1 MKKKCISFFV
11 LLISFTVVW
20 LVSRANFN
28 PGTVAGLDTDRI
40 MALHCSGFL
49 YHSVKA
55 NFILYVLPFIV
66 FKHLSGASRAVIYV
80 IRYKDRCQYWI
91 IAVRETV
98 VSAILWVAA
107 YTLVDATILM
117 LNYSVE
123 DILKSRLLSGYLV
136 YLPALIL
143 YYVALG
149 LIYELSLMFM
159 SNIKALIPVSIC
171 CLLLASFNVIMED
184 GLVKTE
190 IVGLLYYMDV
200 ISRGGNFPLSIEG
213 CYIHMALFSLIIIL
227 SGYKLSVRKE
237 FL

>member
-20 LVSRANFN
+20 IVSRANFN
-28 PGTVAGLDTDRI
+28 PGTVARLDIDRI

-55 NFILYVLPFIV
+55 DFILYVLPFIV
-66 FKHLSGASRAVIYV
+66 FKHLFGASRAVMYV
-80 IRYKDRCQYWI
+80 IRYKDRCSYWI

-107 YTLVDATILM
+107 YILVDATMLM

-123 DILKSRLLSGYLV
+123 DILKSRLLSAYVV

-149 LIYELSLMFM
+149 LIYELSLLFM
-159 SNIKALIPVSIC
+159 SSIKALIPVLIC
-171 CLLLASFNVIMED
+171 CLLLAGFNVIMED
-184 GLVKTE
+184 GLIKTE

-200 ISRGGNFPLSIEG
+200 VSRGGNFPLSIVR
-213 CYIHMALFSLIIIL
+213 CYVHMALFSLIIIL

>member
-11 LLISFTVVW
+11 LLIGFTVVW

-28 PGTVAGLDTDRI
+28 PGTVARLDTDRI
-40 MALHCSGFL
+40 MALHSSGFL

-66 FKHLSGASRAVIYV
+66 FKHLSGASRAVMYV
-80 IRYKDRCQYWI
+80 IRYKDRFQYWI

-98 VSAILWVAA
+98 VSGILWIAA
-107 YTLVDATILM
+107 YALVDATM
-117 LNYSVE
+117 WNYSVE
-123 DILKSRLLSGYLV
+123 DILKSRLLSGYV
-136 YLPALIL
+136 AYLPALIL

-149 LIYELSLMFM
+149 LIYELSLLFM
-159 SNIKALIPVSIC
+159 SNIKAVIPVLIC
-171 CLLLASFNVIMED
+171 CLLLAGFNVIMEN
-184 GLVKTE
+184 GLIKTE
-190 IVGLLYYMDV
+190 IVGMLYYMDV
-200 ISRGGNFPLSIEG
+200 ISRGGNFPLSIAG
-213 CYIHMALFSLIIIL
+213 CYIHMALFSLIVIL

>member
-1 MKKKCISFFV
+1 
-11 LLISFTVVW
+11 
-20 LVSRANFN
+20 
-28 PGTVAGLDTDRI
+28 
-40 MALHCSGFL
+40 
-49 YHSVKA
+49 
-55 NFILYVLPFIV
+55 
-66 FKHLSGASRAVIYV
+66 
-80 IRYKDRCQYWI
+80 
-91 IAVRETV
+91 
-98 VSAILWVAA
+98 
-107 YTLVDATILM
+107 
-117 LNYSVE
+117 
-123 DILKSRLLSGYLV
+123 
-136 YLPALIL
+136 
-143 YYVALG
+143 
-149 LIYELSLMFM
+149 M